1 MYNRSLI
8 LILFFHSLFFVF
20 CLVHYLM
27 YVLYLNSIINN
38 ILFFY
43 IDSNF
48 SLVFDIM
55 KDLHFLQRFHMLKFR
70 FSYSFAQMKFL
81 NNLSI
86 NDELAVEQFAQSMI
100 QNSVEVFCAMQK
112 LQNQVQQHDNII
124 SFFVSS
130 SSVYSELNSQFLA
143 MITQIIIQILNN

>member
-1 MYNRSLI
+1 
-8 LILFFHSLFFVF
+8 
-20 CLVHYLM
+20 
-27 YVLYLNSIINN
+27 
-38 ILFFY
+38 
-43 IDSNF
+43 
-48 SLVFDIM
+48 M